1 VTPKRW
7 CKMLLKQITDF
18 EHGEKFKYFKYGVDY
33 YTGNNTEIMK
43 RKKCVYDESAA
54 KLLEVPYK
62 ANHKYPSGFFKI
74 IVDQKVQYLLGNGV
88 KGEELAI
95 QALDEATNGLY
106 QFLIKCG
113 TTASQKGRQWVYMY
127 VEGGKLKY
135 TRVAPEQVMPTYKHG
150 KLESVTYF
158 YEEGELKVAEV
169 WTADDVKKYTKRQSD
184 GDYAFDSQMAHYKS
198 INKFNGEPV
207 SVVDNFFGII
217 PFIPLNNNEYQ
228 LSDLKNIKALIDIY
242 DIIASDFANNI
253 DDMQDAFFIIKNF
266 GGTDVGEFL
275 NDLKRYKSIKV
286 GDDGDVKP
294 EQLEIPTEARKVF
307 LEQLRRD
314 IYNFAMGV
322 DTTNTPGGSITNV
335 MIRSMYANLDLK
347 CDQFEMEVTDFLNLL
362 LAGINNFY
370 GTSLATD
377 YTFERSL
384 IINKTELLQVL
395 PLQTDMSIRSRLEAN
410 PLVQDTDK
418 ELERLEEE
426 RKTNEINLGGGLGF
440 EE

>member
-1 VTPKRW
+1 
-7 CKMLLKQITDF
+7 
-18 EHGEKFKYFKYGVDY
+18 
-33 YTGNNTEIMK
+33 
-43 RKKCVYDESAA
+43 
-54 KLLEVPYK
+54 
-62 ANHKYPSGFFKI
+62 
-74 IVDQKVQYLLGNGV
+74 
-88 KGEELAI
+88 
-95 QALDEATNGLY
+95 
-106 QFLIKCG
+106 
-113 TTASQKGRQWVYMY
+113 
-127 VEGGKLKY
+127 
-135 TRVAPEQVMPTYKHG
+135 
-150 KLESVTYF
+150 
-158 YEEGELKVAEV
+158 
-169 WTADDVKKYTKRQSD
+169 
-184 GDYAFDSQMAHYKS
+184 
-198 INKFNGEPV
+198 
-207 SVVDNFFGII
+207 
-217 PFIPLNNNEYQ
+217 
-228 LSDLKNIKALIDIY
+228 
-242 DIIASDFANNI
+242 
-253 DDMQDAFFIIKNF
+253 MQDAFFIIKNF

-370 GTSLATD
+370 GTSLTTD

-410 PLVQDTDK
+410 PLVQDTDE